1 MLDFNM
7 KKMEINISSE
17 LQKFIDKFEPNKF
30 KLMAKGIE
38 IRGIRDM
45 HRNITQAKDLIERL
59 ELNLIISHNAEMLSY
74 GGFEV
79 NNK

>member
-1 MLDFNM
+1 
-7 KKMEINISSE
+7 MERTEVKISAD

-38 IRGIRDM
+38 IRGINDM
-45 HRNITQAKDLIERL
+45 HRNIRQAKDLIERL
-59 ELNLIISHNAEMLSY
+59 ELNLFVSHNAEMLSY

-79 NNK
+79 NNG